1 MPSATLRTFH
11 RSRIY
16 STHPLHIWTSKF
28 VSAIVANELCKTSEH
43 KWFLCIILNVL
54 FSTAKELYR
63 DDKKC
68 HNQEKKVF
76 VAEFLNNRKKKTI
89 LESNLRI
96 IGTTTK

>member
-1 MPSATLRTFH
+1 M
-11 RSRIY
+11 
-16 STHPLHIWTSKF
+16 
-28 VSAIVANELCKTSEH
+28 
-43 KWFLCIILNVL
+43 

-76 VAEFLNNRKKKTI
+76 VADFPNNHKKKTI

-96 IGTTTK
+96 IGITSK